1 MSEQVANQQVQLAE
15 SNAYQSNAH
24 QSNAYKTGRSM
35 NAQHLRL
42 TFMYTLKSE
51 IVKLRGL
58 ASTWWCMALTIIL
71 PVIFSFIIA
80 LVQKAMS
87 KVDVHNNGAAGS
99 KSSAAITVG
108 PSDKSDLI
116 ASQEG
121 IFRLVI
127 SFASISLIVL
137 AIFAVLAVTAEHST
151 TSIQASLTA
160 VPRRGMFF
168 TAKFVAVAIYVF
180 VAQLIAM
187 TVSLAAAELAFMG
200 DNISGLSGSNVW
212 KLPLT
217 LFLGSPAIMVVVSAM
232 AYGFGMICKS
242 TAGGI
247 MCVIGAVVILQTI
260 VSIIMLASN
269 FAKWT
274 SILIQILPGS
284 AVSQFLG
291 ASANSGLQLPPNAY
305 VFTWWQS
312 GLVVLAWAV
321 IMYAIGYV
329 IEKHR
334 DI

>member
-1 MSEQVANQQVQLAE
+1 MSEQINQSVNQSVDQAT
-15 SNAYQSNAH
+15 SNS
-24 QSNAYKTGRSM
+24 YKTGRSM

-42 TFMYTLKSE
+42 TFMHSLKSE
-51 IVKLRGL
+51 MVKLRGL
-58 ASTWWCMALTIIL
+58 ASTWWCMALAIVL
-71 PVIFSFIIA
+71 PVVFSFIIA
-80 LVQKAMS
+80 IVQKAIS
-87 KVDVHNNGAAGS
+87 KVDFTKQGASAS
-99 KSSAAITVG
+99 KSSGAVTMG
-108 PSDKSDLI
+108 PSDKSSLI
-116 ASQEG
+116 SSQEG
-121 IFRLVI
+121 IFNLVI
-127 SFASISLIVL
+127 SFASISLIVI
-137 AIFAVLAVTAEHST
+137 AIFAVLAITAEHST
-151 TSIQASLTA
+151 TSIQASLTS

-168 TAKFVAVAIYVF
+168 TAKFVAIAIYVF
-180 VAQLIAM
+180 VVQLIAM
-187 TVSLAAAELAFMG
+187 AVSLAAAELAFIG

-212 KLPLT
+212 KLPLI
-217 LFLGSPAIMVVVSAM
+217 LLLGSPAIMVVVAAM

-291 ASANSGLQLPPNAY
+291 ASADSGLQLPPNAY

-312 GLVVLAWAV
+312 GLVVLAWGV
-321 IMYAIGYV
+321 VMYVIGYV

>member
-1 MSEQVANQQVQLAE
+1 MSEQVANQQVQSSE
-15 SNAYQSNAH
+15 SNAR

-42 TFMYTLKSE
+42 TFMHTLKSE

-58 ASTWWCMALTIIL
+58 ASTWWCMALTIVL

-87 KVDVHNNGAAGS
+87 KVDVNNNGAAGS

-151 TSIQASLTA
+151 TSIQASLTT

-200 DNISGLSGSNVW
+200 DNISGLSGSNAW

-217 LFLGSPAIMVVVSAM
+217 LFLGSPAIMVVVAAM

-247 MCVIGAVVILQTI
+247 MCVIGAVMILQAI
-260 VSIIMLASN
+260 VGIIMLASN

-274 SILIQILPGS
+274 AILIQLLPGN

-291 ASANSGLQLPPNAY
+291 TSANSGPQLPPNAY

-312 GLVVLAWAV
+312 GLVVLAWGV
-321 IMYAIGYV
+321 VMYAIGYF

>member
-1 MSEQVANQQVQLAE
+1 MSGQINQSV
-15 SNAYQSNAH
+15 NQSVNPAA
-24 QSNAYKTGRSM
+24 SSSYKTGRSM

-42 TFMYTLKSE
+42 TFMHTLKSE

-58 ASTWWCMALTIIL
+58 ASTWWCMALTVVL

-87 KVDVHNNGAAGS
+87 KVDIKNVANQS

-108 PSDKSDLI
+108 PSNKSDLI
-116 ASQEG
+116 ASQES
-121 IFRLVI
+121 IFHLVI

-160 VPRRGMFF
+160 VPKRGVLF
-168 TAKFVAVAIYVF
+168 TAKFIAVAIYVF

-212 KLPLT
+212 KLPLI
-217 LFLGSPAIMVVVSAM
+217 LLLGSPAIMVVVAAM

-247 MCVIGAVVILQTI
+247 MCVIGAVMILPTVVSVIMI
-260 VSIIMLASN
+260 ASN

-274 SILIQILPGS
+274 SILMQILPAN

-291 ASANSGLQLPPNAY
+291 SSANSGPQLPPDAV

-312 GLVVLAWAV
+312 GLVVIAWAV
-321 IMYAIGYV
+321 VMYVIGYL
-329 IEKHR
+329 IESHR

>member
-1 MSEQVANQQVQLAE
+1 MSEQVANQQVQSSE
-15 SNAYQSNAH
+15 SNAR

-42 TFMYTLKSE
+42 TFMHTLKSE

-80 LVQKAMS
+80 IVQKAMS
-87 KVDVHNNGAAGS
+87 KVNIKNGANQG

-108 PSDKSDLI
+108 PSNKGSLI
-116 ASQEG
+116 ASQDS
-121 IFRLVI
+121 IFHLVI
-127 SFASISLIVL
+127 SFASVSLIVL

-151 TSIQASLTA
+151 TSIQASLTT
-160 VPRRGMFF
+160 VPKRGMFF
-168 TAKFVAVAIYVF
+168 TAKFIAVAIYVF
-180 VAQLIAM
+180 VVQLIAM
-187 TVSLAAAELAFMG
+187 AVSLGAAELAFIG
-200 DNISGLSGSNVW
+200 DNISGLSGSNAW

-217 LFLGSPAIMVVVSAM
+217 LFLASPAIMVVVAAM

-247 MCVIGAVVILQTI
+247 MCVIGAVMILPSV
-260 VSIIMLASN
+260 VSIIMFASN
-269 FAKWT
+269 FAKWN
-274 SILIQILPGS
+274 SILVQLLPAA
-284 AVSQFLG
+284 AVEKFLG
-291 ASANSGLQLPPNAY
+291 GSPNSGANLPPNAY
-305 VFTWWQS
+305 IFTWWQS
-312 GLVVLAWAV
+312 GLVVLAWGV
-321 IMYAIGYV
+321 VMYAIGYV

>member
-42 TFMYTLKSE
+42 TFMHTLKSE

-58 ASTWWCMALTIIL
+58 ASTWWCMALTVVL

-87 KVDVHNNGAAGS
+87 KVDIKNGASQS

-108 PSDKSDLI
+108 PSNKGSLI
-116 ASQEG
+116 ASQDS
-121 IFRLVI
+121 IFHLVI
-127 SFASISLIVL
+127 SFASVSLIVL
-137 AIFAVLAVTAEHST
+137 SIFAVLAVTAEHST

-168 TAKFVAVAIYVF
+168 TAKFIAVAIYVF
-180 VAQLIAM
+180 VVQLIAM
-187 TVSLAAAELAFMG
+187 AVSLGAAELAFIG
-200 DNISGLSGSNVW
+200 DSTSGLSGSNAW

-217 LFLGSPAIMVVVSAM
+217 LFLGSPAIMVVVAAM

-247 MCVIGAVVILQTI
+247 MCVIGAVMILPSV
-260 VSIIMLASN
+260 VSIIMFASN
-269 FAKWT
+269 FAKWN
-274 SILIQILPGS
+274 SILIQLLPAT
-284 AVSQFLG
+284 AVDKFLG
-291 ASANSGLQLPPNAY
+291 GSPNSGAQLPPNAY
-305 VFTWWQS
+305 IFTWWQS
-312 GLVVLAWAV
+312 GLVVLAWGV
-321 IMYAIGYV
+321 VMYAIGHV
-329 IEKHR
+329 VEKHR

>member
-1 MSEQVANQQVQLAE
+1 MSEQVANQQVQSSE
-15 SNAYQSNAH
+15 SNAH

-42 TFMYTLKSE
+42 TFMHTLKSE

-58 ASTWWCMALTIIL
+58 ASTWWCMALTIVL

-80 LVQKAMS
+80 IVQKAMS
-87 KVDVHNNGAAGS
+87 KVDIKNGANQG

-108 PSDKSDLI
+108 PSNKSSLI
-116 ASQEG
+116 ASSQDS
-121 IFRLVI
+121 IFHLVI
-127 SFASISLIVL
+127 SFASVSLIVL

-160 VPRRGMFF
+160 VPKRGMFF
-168 TAKFVAVAIYVF
+168 TAKFIAVAIYVF

-187 TVSLAAAELAFMG
+187 AVSLAAAELAFMG

-305 VFTWWQS
+305 IFTWWQS
-312 GLVVLAWAV
+312 GLVVLAWGV
-321 IMYAIGYV
+321 VMYAIGHV
-329 IEKHR
+329 VEKHR

>member
-1 MSEQVANQQVQLAE
+1 MSEQVANQQVQSSE
-15 SNAYQSNAH
+15 SNAH

-42 TFMYTLKSE
+42 TFMHTLKSE

-58 ASTWWCMALTIIL
+58 ASTWWCMALTIVL

-80 LVQKAMS
+80 IVQKAMS
-87 KVDVHNNGAAGS
+87 KVDIKNGANQG

-108 PSDKSDLI
+108 PSNKSSLI
-116 ASQEG
+116 ASQDS
-121 IFRLVI
+121 IFHLVI
-127 SFASISLIVL
+127 SFASVSLIVL

-168 TAKFVAVAIYVF
+168 TAKFVAVVIYVF
-180 VAQLIAM
+180 VVQLIAM
-187 TVSLAAAELAFMG
+187 AVSLGAAELAFIG
-200 DNISGLSGSNVW
+200 DSTSGLSGSNAW

-217 LFLGSPAIMVVVSAM
+217 LFLGSPAIMVVVAAM

-247 MCVIGAVVILQTI
+247 MCVIGAVMILPS
-260 VSIIMLASN
+260 VLSIIMFASN
-269 FAKWT
+269 FAKWN
-274 SILIQILPGS
+274 SILIQLLPAT
-284 AVSQFLG
+284 AVDKFLG
-291 ASANSGLQLPPNAY
+291 GSPNSGAQLPPNAY
-305 VFTWWQS
+305 IFTWWQS
-312 GLVVLAWAV
+312 GLVVLAWGV
-321 IMYAIGYV
+321 IMYAIGHV
-329 IEKHR
+329 VEKHR

>member
-1 MSEQVANQQVQLAE
+1 MSEQVANQQVQSSE
-15 SNAYQSNAH
+15 SNAR

-42 TFMYTLKSE
+42 TFMHTLKSE

-58 ASTWWCMALTIIL
+58 ASTWWCMALTIVL

-87 KVDVHNNGAAGS
+87 KVDIKNGANQGR
-99 KSSAAITVG
+99 SSAAITVG
-108 PSDKSDLI
+108 PSNKSDLI
-116 ASQEG
+116 ASQES

-127 SFASISLIVL
+127 SFASVFLIVL
-137 AIFAVLAVTAEHST
+137 SIFAVLAVTAEHST

-160 VPRRGMFF
+160 VPKRGMFF
-168 TAKFVAVAIYVF
+168 TAKFIAVAIYVF
-180 VAQLIAM
+180 VVQLIAM
-187 TVSLAAAELAFMG
+187 AVSLAAAELAFIG
-200 DNISGLSGSNVW
+200 DSTSGLSGSNAW

-217 LFLGSPAIMVVVSAM
+217 LFLGSPAIMVVVAAM

-247 MCVIGAVVILQTI
+247 MCVIGAVVILPS
-260 VSIIMLASN
+260 VLSIIMFASN
-269 FAKWT
+269 FAKWN
-274 SILIQILPGS
+274 SILIQLLPAT
-284 AVSQFLG
+284 AVGKFLG
-291 ASANSGLQLPPNAY
+291 GSPNSGAQLPPNAY
-305 VFTWWQS
+305 IFTWWQS
-312 GLVVLAWAV
+312 GLVVLAWGV
-321 IMYAIGYV
+321 VMYAIGYV

>member
-1 MSEQVANQQVQLAE
+1 MSEQVANQQVQSSE
-15 SNAYQSNAH
+15 FNAH

-42 TFMYTLKSE
+42 TFMHTLKSE

-58 ASTWWCMALTIIL
+58 ASTWWCMALTIVL

-80 LVQKAMS
+80 IVQKAMS
-87 KVDVHNNGAAGS
+87 KVDIKNGANQG

-108 PSDKSDLI
+108 PSNKGSLI
-116 ASQEG
+116 ASQDS
-121 IFRLVI
+121 IFHLVI
-127 SFASISLIVL
+127 SFASVSLIVL

-168 TAKFVAVAIYVF
+168 TAKFIAVAIYVF
-180 VAQLIAM
+180 VVQLIAM
-187 TVSLAAAELAFMG
+187 AVSLGAAELAFIG
-200 DNISGLSGSNVW
+200 DNTSGLSGSNAW

-217 LFLGSPAIMVVVSAM
+217 LFLGSPAIMVVVAAM

-247 MCVIGAVVILQTI
+247 MCVIGAVMILPS
-260 VSIIMLASN
+260 VLSIIMFASN
-269 FAKWT
+269 FAKWN
-274 SILIQILPGS
+274 SILIQLLPAT
-284 AVSQFLG
+284 AVEKFLG
-291 ASANSGLQLPPNAY
+291 GSPNSGAQLPPNAY

-312 GLVVLAWAV
+312 GLVVLAWGV
-321 IMYAIGYV
+321 VMYAIGHV
-329 IEKHR
+329 VEKHR

>member
-1 MSEQVANQQVQLAE
+1 MSEQVANQQVQSSE
-15 SNAYQSNAH
+15 SNAR

-42 TFMYTLKSE
+42 TFMHTLKSE

-58 ASTWWCMALTIIL
+58 SSTWWCMALAIVL

-80 LVQKAMS
+80 IVQKAMS
-87 KVDVHNNGAAGS
+87 KVDIKNGANQGR
-99 KSSAAITVG
+99 SSAAITVG

-127 SFASISLIVL
+127 SFASVFLIVL
-137 AIFAVLAVTAEHST
+137 SIFAVLAVTAEHST

-168 TAKFVAVAIYVF
+168 TAKFIAVAIYVF
-180 VAQLIAM
+180 VVQLIAM
-187 TVSLAAAELAFMG
+187 AVSLAAAELAFIG
-200 DNISGLSGSNVW
+200 DNISGLSGSNAW
-212 KLPLT
+212 KLPLM
-217 LFLGSPAIMVVVSAM
+217 LLLGSPAIMVVVAAM

-247 MCVIGAVVILQTI
+247 MCVIGAVMILPS
-260 VSIIMLASN
+260 VLSIIMFASN
-269 FAKWT
+269 FAKWN
-274 SILIQILPGS
+274 SILIQLLPAT
-284 AVSQFLG
+284 AVGKFLG
-291 ASANSGLQLPPNAY
+291 GSPNSGAQLPPNAY
-305 VFTWWQS
+305 IFTWWQS
-312 GLVVLAWAV
+312 GLVVLAWGV
-321 IMYAIGYV
+321 VMYAIGHV
-329 IEKHR
+329 VEKHR

>member
-1 MSEQVANQQVQLAE
+1 MSEQVANQQVQSSE
-15 SNAYQSNAH
+15 FNAH

-42 TFMYTLKSE
+42 TFMHTLKSE

-58 ASTWWCMALTIIL
+58 ASTWWCMALTIVL

-87 KVDVHNNGAAGS
+87 KVDVNNNGAAGS

-116 ASQEG
+116 ASQES

-160 VPRRGMFF
+160 VPKRGMFF
-168 TAKFVAVAIYVF
+168 TAKFIAVAIYVF
-180 VAQLIAM
+180 VAQFIAM
-187 TVSLAAAELAFMG
+187 AVSLAAAELAFMG
-200 DNISGLSGSNVW
+200 DNISALSGSNVW
-212 KLPLT
+212 KLPLI
-217 LFLGSPAIMVVVSAM
+217 LLLGSPAIMVVVAAM
-232 AYGFGMICKS
+232 AYGFGMICRS

-247 MCVIGAVVILQTI
+247 MCVIGAVMILQAI

-274 SILIQILPGS
+274 SILIQILPGN

-291 ASANSGLQLPPNAY
+291 TSANSGPQLPPNAY
-305 VFTWWQS
+305 IFTWWQS
-312 GLVVLAWAV
+312 GLVVLAWGV
-321 IMYAIGYV
+321 VMYAIGYV

>member
-1 MSEQVANQQVQLAE
+1 MSEQVANQQVQSSE
-15 SNAYQSNAH
+15 FNAH

-42 TFMYTLKSE
+42 TFMHTLKSE

-58 ASTWWCMALTIIL
+58 ASTWWCMALTIVL
-71 PVIFSFIIA
+71 PVVFSFIIA
-80 LVQKAMS
+80 IVQKAMS
-87 KVDVHNNGAAGS
+87 KVDIKNGANQG

-108 PSDKSDLI
+108 PSNKSSLI
-116 ASQEG
+116 ASQDS
-121 IFRLVI
+121 IFHLVI
-127 SFASISLIVL
+127 SFASVSLIVL

-168 TAKFVAVAIYVF
+168 TAKFIAVAIYVF
-180 VAQLIAM
+180 VVQLIAM
-187 TVSLAAAELAFMG
+187 AVSLGAAELAFIG
-200 DNISGLSGSNVW
+200 DSTSGLSGSNAW

-217 LFLGSPAIMVVVSAM
+217 LFLGSPAIMVVVAAM

-247 MCVIGAVVILQTI
+247 MCVIGAVMILPS
-260 VSIIMLASN
+260 VLSIIMFASN
-269 FAKWT
+269 FAKWN
-274 SILIQILPGS
+274 SILIQLLPAT
-284 AVSQFLG
+284 AVEKFLG
-291 ASANSGLQLPPNAY
+291 GSPNSGAQLPPNAY

-312 GLVVLAWAV
+312 GLVVLAWGV
-321 IMYAIGYV
+321 VMYAIGHV
-329 IEKHR
+329 VEKHR

>member
-1 MSEQVANQQVQLAE
+1 MSGQINQSV
-15 SNAYQSNAH
+15 NQSVNPAA
-24 QSNAYKTGRSM
+24 SSSYKTGRSM

-42 TFMYTLKSE
+42 TFMHTLKSE

-58 ASTWWCMALTIIL
+58 ASTWWCMALTIVL

-87 KVDVHNNGAAGS
+87 KADIKNGASQGR
-99 KSSAAITVG
+99 SSAAITVG
-108 PSDKSDLI
+108 PSGKSDLI
-116 ASQEG
+116 ASQES

-137 AIFAVLAVTAEHST
+137 AIFAVLAITAEHST

-160 VPRRGMFF
+160 VPKRGVLF
-168 TAKFVAVAIYVF
+168 TAKFIAVAIYVF

-187 TVSLAAAELAFMG
+187 TVSLAAAELAFIG

-217 LFLGSPAIMVVVSAM
+217 LFLGSPAIMVVVAAM

-247 MCVIGAVVILQTI
+247 MCVIGSVMILQAI
-260 VSIIMLASN
+260 VSIIMVASN
-269 FAKWT
+269 LAKWT
-274 SILIQILPGS
+274 STLMQLLPGK
-284 AVSQFLG
+284 AVGQFLG
-291 ASANSGLQLPPNAY
+291 TGELLPPNAY

-312 GLVVLAWAV
+312 GLVVLAWGV
-321 IMYAIGYV
+321 VMYAIGYV

>member
-1 MSEQVANQQVQLAE
+1 MSEQVANQQVQSSE
-15 SNAYQSNAH
+15 SNAH

-42 TFMYTLKSE
+42 TFIHVLKSE

-58 ASTWWCMALTIIL
+58 ASTWWCMALTIVL

-80 LVQKAMS
+80 IVQKAMS
-87 KVDVHNNGAAGS
+87 KVDIKNGANQG

-108 PSDKSDLI
+108 PSNKSSLI
-116 ASQEG
+116 ASQDS
-121 IFRLVI
+121 IFHLVI
-127 SFASISLIVL
+127 SFASVSLIVL

-160 VPRRGMFF
+160 VPKRGMFF
-168 TAKFVAVAIYVF
+168 TAKFIAVAIYVF

-187 TVSLAAAELAFMG
+187 AVSLAAAELAFIG
-200 DNISGLSGSNVW
+200 DSTSGLSGSNAW

-217 LFLGSPAIMVVVSAM
+217 LFLGSPAIMVVVAAM

-312 GLVVLAWAV
+312 GLVVLAWGV
-321 IMYAIGYV
+321 VMYAIGYV

>member
-1 MSEQVANQQVQLAE
+1 MSEQVANQQVQSSE
-15 SNAYQSNAH
+15 FNAH

-42 TFMYTLKSE
+42 TFMHTLKSE

-58 ASTWWCMALTIIL
+58 ASTWWCMALTIVL
-71 PVIFSFIIA
+71 PVVFSFIIA
-80 LVQKAMS
+80 IVQKAMS
-87 KVDVHNNGAAGS
+87 KVDIKNGANQS

-108 PSDKSDLI
+108 PSNKSDLI
-116 ASQEG
+116 ASQES

-127 SFASISLIVL
+127 SFASVFLIVL
-137 AIFAVLAVTAEHST
+137 SIFAVLAVTAEHST

-168 TAKFVAVAIYVF
+168 TAKFIAVAIYVF
-180 VAQLIAM
+180 VVQLIAM
-187 TVSLAAAELAFMG
+187 AVSLAAAELAFMG

-217 LFLGSPAIMVVVSAM
+217 LFLGSPAIMVVVAAM

-284 AVSQFLG
+284 AVSQFLE

>member
-1 MSEQVANQQVQLAE
+1 MSGQINQSV
-15 SNAYQSNAH
+15 SQSVN
-24 QSNAYKTGRSM
+24 QETSSSYKTGRSM

-42 TFMYTLKSE
+42 TFMHTLKSE

-58 ASTWWCMALTIIL
+58 ASTWWCMALTIVL

-87 KVDVHNNGAAGS
+87 KVDIKNGANQS

-108 PSDKSDLI
+108 PSNKSDLI
-116 ASQEG
+116 ASQES

-127 SFASISLIVL
+127 SFASVFLIVL
-137 AIFAVLAVTAEHST
+137 SIFAVLAVTAEHST

-168 TAKFVAVAIYVF
+168 TAKFIAVAIYVF
-180 VAQLIAM
+180 VVQLIAM
-187 TVSLAAAELAFMG
+187 AVSLAAAELAFMG

-217 LFLGSPAIMVVVSAM
+217 LFLGSPAIMVVVAAM

-247 MCVIGAVVILQTI
+247 MCVIGAVMILPS
-260 VSIIMLASN
+260 VLSIIMFASN
-269 FAKWT
+269 FAKWN
-274 SILIQILPGS
+274 SILIQLLPAT
-284 AVSQFLG
+284 AVGKFLG
-291 ASANSGLQLPPNAY
+291 GSPNSGAQLPPNAY
-305 VFTWWQS
+305 IFTWWQS
-312 GLVVLAWAV
+312 GLVVLAWGV
-321 IMYAIGYV
+321 VMYVIGYV

>member
-1 MSEQVANQQVQLAE
+1 MSEQVANQQVQSSE
-15 SNAYQSNAH
+15 FNAH

-42 TFMYTLKSE
+42 TFMHTLKSE

-58 ASTWWCMALTIIL
+58 ASTWWCMALTIVL

-80 LVQKAMS
+80 IVQKAMS
-87 KVDVHNNGAAGS
+87 KVDIKNGANQG

-108 PSDKSDLI
+108 PSNKGSLI
-116 ASQEG
+116 ASQDS
-121 IFRLVI
+121 IFHLVI
-127 SFASISLIVL
+127 SFASVSLIVL

-247 MCVIGAVVILQTI
+247 MCVIGAVMILPS
-260 VSIIMLASN
+260 VLSIIMFASN
-269 FAKWT
+269 FAKWN
-274 SILIQILPGS
+274 SILIQLLPAT
-284 AVSQFLG
+284 AVEKFLG
-291 ASANSGLQLPPNAY
+291 GSPNSGAQLPPNAY

-312 GLVVLAWAV
+312 GLVVLAWGV
-321 IMYAIGYV
+321 VMYAIGHV
-329 IEKHR
+329 VEKHR

>member
-1 MSEQVANQQVQLAE
+1 MSEQIGQAVE
-15 SNAYQSNAH
+15 YQTNNS
-24 QSNAYKTGRSM
+24 YRTGRSM
-35 NAQHLRL
+35 NAQHLHL
-42 TFMYTLKSE
+42 TFLNTVKSE
-51 IVKLRGL
+51 LVKLRGL
-58 ASTWWCMALTIIL
+58 ASTWWCMALTIVL

-80 LVQKAMS
+80 LVQKSMS
-87 KVDVHNNGAAGS
+87 NVDVHDNGAAGS

-160 VPRRGMFF
+160 VPKRGMFF

-187 TVSLAAAELAFMG
+187 AVSLAAAELAFIG
-200 DNISGLSGSNVW
+200 DSISGLSGSNVW

-217 LFLGSPAIMVVVSAM
+217 LFLGSPAIMVVVAAM

-284 AVSQFLG
+284 AVSQFLE

>member
-1 MSEQVANQQVQLAE
+1 MSGQINQSV
-15 SNAYQSNAH
+15 NQSVNPAA
-24 QSNAYKTGRSM
+24 SSSYKTGRSM

-42 TFMYTLKSE
+42 TFMHTLKSE

-58 ASTWWCMALTIIL
+58 ASTWWCMALTIVL

-87 KVDVHNNGAAGS
+87 KADIKNGASQGR
-99 KSSAAITVG
+99 SSAAITVG
-108 PSDKSDLI
+108 PSGKSDLI
-116 ASQEG
+116 ASQES

-137 AIFAVLAVTAEHST
+137 AIFAVLAITAEHST

-160 VPRRGMFF
+160 VPKRGVLF
-168 TAKFVAVAIYVF
+168 TAKFIAVAIYVF

-284 AVSQFLG
+284 AVSQFLE

>member
-1 MSEQVANQQVQLAE
+1 MSGQINQSV
-15 SNAYQSNAH
+15 SQSVN
-24 QSNAYKTGRSM
+24 QETSSSYKTGRSM

-42 TFMYTLKSE
+42 TFMNSLKSE
-51 IVKLRGL
+51 MVKLRGL
-58 ASTWWCMALTIIL
+58 ASTWWCMALTVVL

-87 KVDVHNNGAAGS
+87 KVDIKNGASQS

-108 PSDKSDLI
+108 PSNKSDLI
-116 ASQEG
+116 ASQES
-121 IFRLVI
+121 IFRLVV

-160 VPRRGMFF
+160 VPKRGMFF
-168 TAKFVAVAIYVF
+168 TAKFIAVAIYVF
-180 VAQLIAM
+180 VVQLIAM
-187 TVSLAAAELAFMG
+187 AISLVAAELAFMG
-200 DNISGLSGSNVW
+200 ENISGLSGSRAW
-212 KLPLT
+212 QLPLT
-217 LFLGSPAIMVVVSAM
+217 LFLGSPVIMVVVAAM

-291 ASANSGLQLPPNAY
+291 ASADSGLQLPPNAY

-312 GLVVLAWAV
+312 GLVVLAWGV
-321 IMYAIGYV
+321 VMYVIGYV

>member
-1 MSEQVANQQVQLAE
+1 MSGQINQSV
-15 SNAYQSNAH
+15 NQSVNPAA
-24 QSNAYKTGRSM
+24 SSSYKTGRSM
-35 NAQHLRL
+35 NAQHLHL
-42 TFMYTLKSE
+42 TFMHTLKSE
-51 IVKLRGL
+51 MIKLRGL
-58 ASTWWCMALTIIL
+58 ASTWWCMALTIVL

-87 KVDVHNNGAAGS
+87 KADIKNGASQGR
-99 KSSAAITVG
+99 SSAAITVG

-116 ASQEG
+116 ASQES

-137 AIFAVLAVTAEHST
+137 AIFAVLAITAEHST

-160 VPRRGMFF
+160 VPKRGMLF
-168 TAKFVAVAIYVF
+168 TAKFIAVAIYVF

-187 TVSLAAAELAFMG
+187 TVSLAAAELAFIG

-212 KLPLT
+212 KLPLI
-217 LFLGSPAIMVVVSAM
+217 LLLGSPAIMVVVAAM

-247 MCVIGAVVILQTI
+247 MCVIGAVVIMQTI

-312 GLVVLAWAV
+312 GLVVLAWGV
-321 IMYAIGYV
+321 VMYAIGHV
-329 IEKHR
+329 VEKHR

>member
-1 MSEQVANQQVQLAE
+1 MSEQVANQQVQSSE
-15 SNAYQSNAH
+15 FNAH

-42 TFMYTLKSE
+42 TFMHTLKSE

-58 ASTWWCMALTIIL
+58 ASTWWCMALTIVL

-80 LVQKAMS
+80 IVQKAMS
-87 KVDVHNNGAAGS
+87 KVDIKNGANQG

-108 PSDKSDLI
+108 PSNKSSLI
-116 ASQEG
+116 ASQDS
-121 IFRLVI
+121 IFHLVI
-127 SFASISLIVL
+127 SFASVSLIVL

-168 TAKFVAVAIYVF
+168 TAKFIAVAIYVF
-180 VAQLIAM
+180 VVQLIAM
-187 TVSLAAAELAFMG
+187 AVSLGAAELAFIG
-200 DNISGLSGSNVW
+200 DNTSGLSGSNAW

-217 LFLGSPAIMVVVSAM
+217 LFLASPAIMVVVAAM

-247 MCVIGAVVILQTI
+247 MCVIGAVMILPSV
-260 VSIIMLASN
+260 VSIIMFASN
-269 FAKWT
+269 FAKWN
-274 SILIQILPGS
+274 SILMQLLPAA
-284 AVSQFLG
+284 AVEKFLG
-291 ASANSGLQLPPNAY
+291 GSPNSGANLPPNAY
-305 VFTWWQS
+305 IFTWWQS
-312 GLVVLAWAV
+312 GLVVLAWGV
-321 IMYAIGYV
+321 VMYAIGHV
-329 IEKHR
+329 VEKHR